1 MNEDV
6 LQLIMANLMRNP
18 RVQEIRALRQM
29 QGAEKVHYLAESIRN
44 NPHARKSYANLT
56 DETLSAIISDLETLF
71 GDLRYYTIEDWA
83 NENVVNQIAKAHLW
97 LRHRLQRLL
106 NFKVNWSVVS
116 KIMNAVFGNVPV
128 ISLSL
133 KRYLYDSGYLQNPNT
148 QNICLLLTGL
158 HDFYHRNR
166 NDLII
171 ILNELL
177 IHGMFNF
184 GQGLDL
190 ESNLATL
197 IPVLLVG
204 LSSIVIGNELNRNQQ

>member
-158 HDFYHRNR
+158 HDFYNRNR
-166 NDLII
+166 DDLFN
-171 ILNELL
+171 ILNGLL
-177 IHGMFNF
+177 VYGAFN
-184 GQGLDL
+184 QGLGL
-190 ESNLATL
+190 PIEENMIVL
-197 IPVLLVG
+197 IPILLTG
-204 LSSIVIGNELNRNQQ
+204 LNRIICNELNRIQ